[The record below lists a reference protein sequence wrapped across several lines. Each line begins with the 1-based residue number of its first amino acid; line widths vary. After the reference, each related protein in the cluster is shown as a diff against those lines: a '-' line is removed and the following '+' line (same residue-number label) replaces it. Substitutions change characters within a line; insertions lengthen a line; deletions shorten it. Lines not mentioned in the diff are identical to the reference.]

1 MIDDFI
7 KPANYSEGKD
17 WGMLT
22 IDASC
27 IPAEITEPTD
37 LNSRTRRELQ
47 SNELLTN
54 SARLLA

>member
-7 KPANYSEGKD
+7 KPADYSERKD

-27 IPAEITEPTD
+27 IPAEIT
-37 LNSRTRRELQ
+37 
-47 SNELLTN
+47 
-54 SARLLA
+54 